1 MEKNKKNHN
10 NINKYELLKFIN
22 KKTGSFIDEVDATFK
37 LINNFSEINALLNKN
52 SDKFKFIYFSKTNI
66 KNILYDCE
74 KEIILDS
81 DKIENS
87 LDKIFYLSL
96 LVKENEEI
104 INYKYSI
111 DYIKQLDKSNEN
123 NSLPLRKIIFSKI
136 ILDLIDY
143 FIGFE
148 EYNESI
154 ESSIDE
160 IKNKNIDIIKN
171 NNNILKE
178 FNLEF
183 KDFIN
188 KSIDE
193 IYSDII
199 KILLGESKDYNVINQ
214 LNLEKIDITNFIF
227 KEISK
232 MLSND
237 KIIIKNRIL
246 NVNDL
251 FNKDKI
257 EFYYILLKYI
267 LKNICYIYQIPFL
280 IDTRKFILKNKKL
293 IKIDNNN
300 KEKLEYLINTL
311 TGSKYYSD
319 GIEIIRND
327 DNNDIS
333 TLNIIN
339 DNLEEDK
346 EINEIDQKSKG
357 NSLEKHLQI
366 KENENQQQNQNPST
380 KRETSKKL
388 ERQDKNLAKG
398 SNSNNNLMNLNKD
411 IKIVNKYEMTQYI
424 NKISN
429 ILERIAFT
437 YQINKNEKSY
447 KIYIGKNI
455 NLIDYD
461 ILIKEKDIAN
471 FFDLDNI
478 QFIKYASFVKF
489 VNYLQKIV
497 EIISKEYGAKDF
509 VGIKLLFEHEKLDE
523 KQNKNGIF
531 NLTCHYGTFS
541 RQKTEVQLKYKDE
554 NVLLN
559 GFNQGFLALLCELKE
574 IL

>member
-1 MEKNKKNHN
+1 MEKNKKSHN

-143 FIGFE
+143 FRGFE

-160 IKNKNIDIIKN
+160 IKNKNIDIIKY

-319 GIEIIRND
+319 GIEIIQND

-366 KENENQQQNQNPST
+366 KENENQQQNQNSST

>member
-143 FIGFE
+143 FRGFE

-154 ESSIDE
+154 ESFIDE

-199 KILLGESKDYNVINQ
+199 KILLGENKDYNAINQ

-319 GIEIIRND
+319 GIEIIQND

-398 SNSNNNLMNLNKD
+398 SNSNDNLMNLNKD

>member
-143 FIGFE
+143 FRGFE

-160 IKNKNIDIIKN
+160 IKNKKIDIIKN

-199 KILLGESKDYNVINQ
+199 KILLGESKDYNAINQ

-319 GIEIIRND
+319 GIEIIQND

-366 KENENQQQNQNPST
+366 KENENQQQTQNPST

-509 VGIKLLFEHEKLDE
+509 VGIKLLFEHEKLDG

>member
-143 FIGFE
+143 FRGFE

-154 ESSIDE
+154 ESFIDE

-199 KILLGESKDYNVINQ
+199 KILLGENKDYNAINQ

-319 GIEIIRND
+319 GIEIIQND